1 MACAA
6 KDLDEESYASW
17 ASHYMSA
24 CASSTNRAA
33 KVAAVCEELE
43 TGLTLLGATAVEDKL
58 QEGVPEAV
66 AALSAAGIKVWVL
79 TGDKMET
86 AISIGHTAR
95 WVVPSAGLCLCS
107 LRTRAQATA
116 SAHGHHV
123 GWCGRFFTLHP
134 HILGPV
140 LPACTLSAAFGA
152 GCCTSAWPSCV

>member
-1 MACAA
+1 MPFCYDAA

-17 ASHYMSA
+17 AAQYKSA
-24 CASSTNRAA
+24 CASSTNRAS

-58 QEGVPEAV
+58 QEGVPESI

-95 WVVPSAGLCLCS
+95 
-107 LRTRAQATA
+107 
-116 SAHGHHV
+116 
-123 GWCGRFFTLHP
+123 
-134 HILGPV
+134 
-140 LPACTLSAAFGA
+140 
-152 GCCTSAWPSCV
+152 